1 MISCFLLC
9 GCCFFLLWF
18 AASNCGQK
26 GRTCYHKSGANS
38 CFLNTGSFFSFWI
51 CPAFLSQTPAVTAPA
66 IQMDPRVT
74 SQYPHS
80 SQSVSWNFD
89 LRSSAL
95 PGECVASRFGAAR
108 DHLHLSQLP
117 FPASDLA
124 CVSFHQS
131 SSVWC
136 PFLNICNLP
145 VAPLPILPCYDRFY
159 MVSFLWTRVGV
170 ADVCTCSWSS
180 QLDSVQCVFLLE
192 FSPS

>member
-1 MISCFLLC
+1 MSLFLWLLVLLFVKLAPVFHGGGFPGMLADLWICALLCAVISCFLLC

-51 CPAFLSQTPAVTAPA
+51 CPAFLSQTPTVTAPA

-95 PGECVASRFGAAR
+95 PGESCTIWV
-108 DHLHLSQLP
+108 LHRTLKT
-117 FPASDLA
+117 
-124 CVSFHQS
+124 CEVVRIWG
-131 SSVWC
+131 SV
-136 PFLNICNLP
+136 F
-145 VAPLPILPCYDRFY
+145 F
-159 MVSFLWTRVGV
+159 
-170 ADVCTCSWSS
+170 
-180 QLDSVQCVFLLE
+180 
-192 FSPS
+192 